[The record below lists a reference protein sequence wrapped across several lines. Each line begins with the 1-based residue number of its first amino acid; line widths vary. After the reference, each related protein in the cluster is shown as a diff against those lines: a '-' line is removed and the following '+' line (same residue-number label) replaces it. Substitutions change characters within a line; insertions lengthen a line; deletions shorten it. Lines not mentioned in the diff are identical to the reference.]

1 MQNELHLMLGKVERL
16 AQAVKDLHQENLAL
30 RRQLVSVQS
39 ENQSLTSRLAAAR
52 ERVNSLIDKLP
63 GVRDE

>member
-1 MQNELHLMLGKVERL
+1 MQNELHFMLGKVERL

-30 RRQLVSVQS
+30 RNQLMSAQS

-63 GVRDE
+63 GA

>member
-1 MQNELHLMLGKVERL
+1 MQNELHFMLGKVERL
-16 AQAVKDLHQENLAL
+16 AQAVKDLRQENLAL
-30 RRQLVSVQS
+30 RKQLMSAQS

-63 GVRDE
+63 GA

>member
-1 MQNELHLMLGKVERL
+1 MQNELHFMLGKVERL

-30 RRQLVSVQS
+30 RKQLMSAQN

-63 GVRDE
+63 GA

>member
-30 RRQLVSVQS
+30 RRQLVTVQS